1 MATKMQDL
9 VHGNKGYMD
18 FIDYTNTYRDDN
30 KEFLRGD
37 MWELK
42 WTPPAIVYWPGDTI
56 INARLNAVNVQL
68 NYSVSGIQ
76 KRMRGNFT
84 IYQQTGQETSGM
96 LSLSFVDKE
105 DQAISYFVTDWRNR
119 VADPDT
125 KFSFRKDDLVAPE
138 IDLIITNSS
147 RISVRR
153 IKFHNCIIADA
164 PLDENGVD
172 VDGSDRADI
181 QLSMYFEH
189 HQRIWDNI

>member
-42 WTPPAIVYWPGDTI
+42 WTPPAIVYWPGDAI
-56 INARLNAVNVQL
+56 INARLNSVNVQL

-119 VADPDT
+119 IADPDT
-125 KFSFRKDDLVAPE
+125 KFSFRKDDLVAPQIE
-138 IDLIITNSS
+138 LIITNSS
-147 RISVRR
+147 RISVRKL
-153 IKFHNCIIADA
+153 IFYNCVIADA